1 MEKLE
6 LKHIVPYLPYGLKYC
21 RVHQSPID
29 LTEKIEFVGE
39 VSTKGDE
46 HNINNNLLCEYL
58 YMKYLPILHPLSD
71 LTEDIEHNGGKF
83 VPIIELAKVFHIA
96 KSATTHFSNVR
107 NLGFYGASV
116 NCHVENDDGRFAYYQ
131 IKNGEFVLSNT
142 FEEVQKLLEWHFD
155 VFGLIEN
162 GLAIDINTLE
172 L

>member
-6 LKHIVPYLPYGLKYC
+6 LKHLAPYLPYGLKYC

-39 VSTKGDE
+39 VSTKGDV

-58 YMKYLPILHPLSD
+58 NMKYLPILIP
-71 LTEDIEHNGGKF
+71 LTEKENENYF
-83 VPIIELAKVFHIA
+83 F
-96 KSATTHFSNVR
+96 HFSNDEGFMLKRR
-107 NLGFYGASV
+107 NETYTRLNELEYFF
-116 NCHVENDDGRFAYYQ
+116 EN
-131 IKNGEFVLSNT
+131 
-142 FEEVQKLLEWHFD
+142 HFD

>member
-6 LKHIVPYLPYGLKYC
+6 LKHLAPYLPYGLKYC

-39 VSTKGDE
+39 ASTKGDE

-71 LTEDIEHNGGKF
+71 LTKEIEVNGEKF
-83 VPIIELAKVFHIA
+83 VPNKKIQWL
-96 KSATTHFSNVR
+96 
-107 NLGFYGASV
+107 
-116 NCHVENDDGRFAYYQ
+116 
-131 IKNGEFVLSNT
+131 
-142 FEEVQKLLEWHFD
+142 FEEYFDYSEYILNGKLCFNKMEKLFEWHFD
-155 VFGLIEN
+155 VFGLIEKD
-162 GLAIDINTLE
+162 LAIDINTIE